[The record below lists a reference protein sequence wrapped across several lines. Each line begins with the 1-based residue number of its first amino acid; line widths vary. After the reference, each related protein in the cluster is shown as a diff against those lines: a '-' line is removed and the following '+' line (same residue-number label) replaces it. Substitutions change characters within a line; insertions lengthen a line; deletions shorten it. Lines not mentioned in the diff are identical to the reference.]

1 MGQNR
6 VLSQKKGRI
15 IYVEP
20 TDFPEYKIHENG
32 NISDGVTLDNISW
45 NLEDLQFNI
54 DLRVINPDRRGSKLP
69 IFQGKNNSSESNF
82 TSFMSGKDFG
92 DENNFLTDSY
102 TDITFQEVN
111 ANGESQ
117 KESLGIDSI
126 DISFDSHFFPL
137 VTIKFT
143 DVRAAA
149 LFGPTDNEYVHNKRI
164 EAIKNNNKLSEEEK
178 AKGISEEKNKMS
190 SSFFKS
196 LFHFPYPRFMLSV
209 MGYYGERVTFQLAVN
224 DFKTSFNSSN
234 GNFDVS
240 VSFIGYMYGLYTDL
254 PMSLIFTAPY
264 YDRKYWNDSIKE
276 GRFIYT
282 DNQPIM
288 TFIDFLEAYYELQKE
303 ENNEGI
309 DSSDVLKAYKKLY
322 DAKTSLEKILEAF
335 EIFNAQFTTNTNS
348 ITVFHKNEKDTNAF
362 LLFSDT
368 TRHELTISKFNNL
381 NDSVIAYN
389 KDFTTN
395 ENDQLSLK
403 VFTDARLNREYI
415 DFNLQTNTLYN
426 ISHTNNKEV
435 DDVIDYLNSIKR
447 EVPGIKTSD
456 GTYRQL
462 KYFAYYTGDFQK
474 EVNKRLDVVVK
485 ELESRNKE
493 VDEEMMKVI
502 EKKLKFRPTIENVF
516 RMIFAHIDTFIHA
529 LKTNVLDNISSSIAN
544 GDGKRR
550 SDYLGLTE
558 KNSDLP
564 RNCTGAMTVP
574 PFPLCKDG
582 ITGEYKYPG
591 VYFNGSSDNIPY
603 IDEVSFVEKIVEGIK
618 VFNDDASRIKELI
631 ENLSKEEDKSF
642 NTVSISDIL
651 YKNVNPYISLRNK
664 LESVPDVDTK
674 KAGYIE
680 YFIFARIIMYAIT
693 NCISDKDL
701 KSKIN
706 DLVNLEFENFKKAN
720 ISLSKNTKACLINS
734 SRQYRVDSKI
744 LTYSNEEYEKKE
756 YFKFKSNYCYFFN
769 DAFNKDD
776 SGNKFSNTNSST
788 LVVLDD
794 SYDEAINICE
804 EKNKDKIDTKNTIK
818 SRESWL
824 KTGSK
829 DEYTMSYITTSKE
842 DKSKIGFAGDYYDK
856 KWLLLDMQ
864 VDYNRSGE
872 MALTDY
878 NAGILQIGDNRASY
892 MDGNVEKAYVREY
905 IIDDIY
911 FGINAGIEPK
921 SFPNKKDKPVMSVQA
936 NKYFRAFLLLGS
948 LSTYFNLDNGYS
960 LETYYEIPAVQYTP
974 KQYYNKE
981 AKLFKHP
988 KVLLLYYGACAYFRK
1003 NNHERLNDG
1012 TIYKD
1017 SFSLINLPL
1026 YVTDDAVIKY
1036 DNIYKQWTLKTFTD
1050 KKKNLFLSNSEL
1062 EDCLEIKVSD
1072 GVIDD
1077 LEKYFINWVDSGE
1090 FKKIDDILS
1099 SDKDAKTVTM
1109 TEYDKSY
1116 HVNKDIWITQRS
1128 ASSQEDLEIK
1138 KLLCEDVYVYK
1149 KPEGLTSDYD
1159 IYSYSKE
1166 YFEAIKKAFESYQT
1180 EEDIKEEERKEEEK
1194 KLTDVS
1200 EVKKALYYTLKR
1212 LYDKWLSCYNI
1223 DNVKKSNDSNNDVF
1237 KLNTPSGDKDNR
1249 KKRYTTNSDDNIS
1262 TEFNSFIFVDS
1273 FYRDIS
1279 DKFLV
1284 DPDTIRQ
1291 LAEAY
1296 STAAIMDKN
1305 ASVFEFMNE
1314 IAEKNGLLFASLPV
1328 YSNFYDVNTIVNIFS
1343 PNKKYDVTKSGKSDT
1358 PGNTYVIM
1366 YTGEASSKLDFGED
1380 AEYDDDGII
1389 SIPDIFQS
1397 GQDKVPTSVS
1407 DLAPLLKSSEDDE
1420 INFVV
1425 PVFGVT
1431 FGKQNQ
1437 MYFKNITVNMDNPK
1451 VTDYSIAN
1459 LIQISYGGKHGD
1471 NEDLDF
1477 GIGQDLYSIYANR
1490 SYTCTVEML
1499 GCINIMPMMYFQLN
1513 NIPMFRGLYIII
1525 NVSHSVVPG
1534 NMTTKFTGVRVS
1546 KNHIGLVRTI
1556 FAYQGHLDK
1565 VNTDGISLSISE
1577 NSVTISCE
1585 NFVDE
1590 KIGKHFML
1598 SDFTTKSTTAGK
1610 VICNLPVQGEDWVTL
1625 DELKKRLNEVTDN
1638 IIDPLWD
1645 AWVGQGLE
1653 DGFILTSG
1661 FRSQRTQAKLNGE
1674 IFGEKSGHNKYNKY
1688 GSPHTYGYA
1697 VDIQSKKKVNRGI
1710 FKKFVY
1716 NWLKNSG
1723 KKIDQFIDE
1732 QSSGRYQKTA
1742 KVEND
1747 GWAHIG
1753 FKRYTGEQRGEFK
1766 WTKTGGS
1773 PYGDIPN
1780 DFYSEILT

>member
-6 VLSQKKGRI
+6 ILSQKKGRI

-32 NISDGVTLDNISW
+32 NISEGVTLDNISW

-111 ANGESQ
+111 TNGESQ

-164 EAIKNNNKLSEEEK
+164 EAIKNNDKLSEEEK

-254 PMSLIFTAPY
+254 PMSLVFTAPY

-276 GRFIYT
+276 GRFKYS
-282 DNQPIM
+282 DDQPIM
-288 TFIDFLEAYYELQKE
+288 TFIDFLEVYYKLQKE
-303 ENNEGI
+303 ENDEGI
-309 DSSDVLKAYKKLY
+309 NSSDVLKAYKKLY
-322 DAKTSLEKILEAF
+322 DAKTSLENILEAF
-335 EIFNAQFTTNTNS
+335 KIFNAQFTTNTNS
-348 ITVFHKNEKDTNAF
+348 ITVFRKNEKDVNAF

-389 KDFTTN
+389 KDFTDN
-395 ENDQLSLK
+395 KNNQLSLK
-403 VFTDARLNREYI
+403 VFTDASLNREYV
-415 DFNLQTNTLYN
+415 DFNLQTSTLYN
-426 ISHTNNKEV
+426 AISHTNNKEV

-462 KYFAYYTGDFQK
+462 KYFTYYTGDFQK
-474 EVNKRLDVVVK
+474 EVNKRLDVVIK

-564 RNCTGAMTVP
+564 KNCTGAMTIP
-574 PFPLCKDG
+574 PFPLCKDD

-591 VYFNGSSDNIPY
+591 IYFNGSSGNIPY

-631 ENLSKEEDKSF
+631 ENLSIEEDKSF

-651 YKNVNPYISLRNK
+651 YKNVNPYISLRDK
-664 LESVPDVDTK
+664 LEGVPEVDSK

-693 NCISDKDL
+693 NGISDKDL
-701 KSKIN
+701 KNKI
-706 DLVNLEFENFKKAN
+706 DELVNLEFENFKKAN

-734 SRQYRVDSKI
+734 GMQYRVGSKV
-744 LTYSNEEYEKKE
+744 LTYSIQEHKEKE
-756 YFKFKSNYCYFFN
+756 NYKFKSNYCYFFN

-776 SGNKFSNTNSST
+776 SDNKFSNTNSST

-804 EKNKDKIDTKNTIK
+804 EKNKDEIDTKNTIK

-842 DKSKIGFAGDYYDK
+842 DKSKTGFAGDYYK
-856 KWLLLDMQ
+856 EKWLLLDMQ

-872 MALTDY
+872 MTLLDY

-892 MDGNVEKAYVREY
+892 TDGNTEKAYGREY

-911 FGINAGIEPK
+911 FGINAYREPK
-921 SFPNKKDKPVMSVQA
+921 SFPNKKDKPVMSVQV
-936 NKYFRAFLLLGS
+936 NQYFRAFLLLGS
-948 LSTYFNLDNGYS
+948 LSTYFNLDNDYS
-960 LETYYEIPAVQYTP
+960 LETYYETPAVQYTP

-1017 SFSLINLPL
+1017 SFSLINLPI
-1026 YVTDDAVIKY
+1026 YTTDDAVIKY
-1036 DNIYKQWTLKTFTD
+1036 DNIYKQWILKTFTD
-1050 KKKNLFLSNSEL
+1050 KKKNLFLSNSKF
-1062 EDCLEIKVSD
+1062 EDLLEIKVSN

-1077 LEKYFINWVDSGE
+1077 LEKYFVNWVDSGE

-1099 SDKDAKTVTM
+1099 SDKDAKTVVM
-1109 TEYDKSY
+1109 TTGYDTSY
-1116 HVNKDIWITQRS
+1116 HTNKDIIFTQRS
-1128 ASSQEDLEIK
+1128 ASSKEDLDIK

-1166 YFEAIKKAFESYQT
+1166 YFEAIKKSFESYKT

-1194 KLTDVS
+1194 KVTDVS

-1223 DNVKKSNDSNNDVF
+1223 DNAKKSNDSNNDVF

-1380 AEYDDDGII
+1380 AEYDDDGITG
-1389 SIPDIFQS
+1389 IPDIFQS
-1397 GQDKVPTSVS
+1397 SQDQVPTSVS

-1437 MYFKNITVNMDNPK
+1437 MYFKNITVNMDEPK

-1459 LIQISYGGKHGD
+1459 LIQISQGGKNGD
-1471 NEDLDF
+1471 SEGYNV
-1477 GIGQDLYSIYANR
+1477 GIGQDIYSIYANR

-1565 VNTDGISLSISE
+1565 VNTDGISLNISE

-1590 KIGKHFML
+1590 QFTEHFKL
-1598 SDFTTKSTTAGK
+1598 SNFVSSREAGK
-1610 VICNLPVQGEDWVTL
+1610 RGICNMPDSEEIKQRIK
-1625 DELKKRLNEVTDN
+1625 ELCVEILE
-1638 IIDPLWD
+1638 PLYK
-1645 AWVGQGLE
+1645 AWYSKTSS
-1653 DGFILTSG
+1653 GFFLTSG
-1661 FRSQRTQAKLNGE
+1661 YRNKELNDSIGGASNSAHS
-1674 IFGEKSGHNKYNKY
+1674 IGSAADLYPNNKDIY
-1688 GSPHTYGYA
+1688 GF
-1697 VDIQSKKKVNRGI
+1697 Q
-1710 FKKFVY
+1710 KFVY
-1716 NWLKNSG
+1716 KWLKDNN
-1723 KKIDQFIDE
+1723 KNYDQYIDE
-1732 QSSGRYQKTA
+1732 KKGQKL
-1742 KVEND
+1742 
-1747 GWAHIG
+1747 WAHIG
-1753 FKRYTGEQRGEFK
+1753 YINPHWLEDSNKNKKFRKQNLYYNSSHNPK
-1766 WTKTGGS
+1766 YWL
-1773 PYGDIPN
+1773 IPN
-1780 DFYSEILT
+1780 NDQKYNS